1 MIVDSIEIGAVAVNA
16 QRATVHGRGD
26 AKRGRSWEF
35 RAAGVEGIPCA
46 VQYPPATVRAN
57 GDVYHGRIFVDRRE
71 GVAVGLYGLLGLV

>member
-1 MIVDSIEIGAVAVNA
+1 MQVDSIEIGAVAVTA
-16 QRATVHGRGD
+16 AHAVLHQRGD
-26 AKRGRSWEF
+26 ARRGRSWDL
-35 RAAGVEGIPCA
+35 RAAGVEGIGYG